1 MKKLNS
7 AVFCLLSG
15 ICFGQISI
23 DTSSSFE
30 HSNDTNELSNIN
42 FDGFNKLTEEQKLWI
57 QSTFFIE
64 RGKFTIPEKPIQY
77 PWKNE

>member
-1 MKKLNS
+1 MRKLNS
-7 AVFCLLSG
+7 ALFCLLSG
-15 ICFGQISI
+15 ICFGQISR
-23 DTSSSFE
+23 DTSSSLE
-30 HSNDTNELSNIN
+30 QSNDTNELSNIN
-42 FDGFNKLTEEQKLWI
+42 FDGFNNMTDEQKRWI